1 MADVKWIKISTYMF
15 DNRKIKHLRRLPD
28 GDNIVLIW
36 VMLLTIAG
44 RCNANGRVFLTEDIP
59 YTSKML
65 AEELNFEE
73 GTIQLALS
81 SMEELGM
88 IVNDND
94 FLYITGWEEHQN
106 VEGMDKIREQ
116 NRLRKQRQR
125 EREKELNCDGNV
137 MSRDSHAIEE
147 DKNKIENKNIDTIEY
162 NKIMQLYNTL
172 CPSLPSVRSLSE
184 SRKKAIRARMHTYT
198 VDDFKKLFEKA
209 EASDFLKGANDRNW
223 SATFDWLIKDAN
235 IAKVLD
241 GNYNKKK
248 KNGFDNY
255 TGRNYDMANLEKR
268 LVEGGINHE

>member
-1 MADVKWIKISTYMF
+1 MPVNSKQKGARFERYLASIFRDFGYNKARRTAQYCGNTGDASDVVGLPYIHVEA
-15 DNRKIKHLRRLPD
+15 KHQ
-28 GDNIVLIW
+28 
-36 VMLLTIAG
+36 
-44 RCNANGRVFLTEDIP
+44 E
-59 YTSKML
+59 
-65 AEELNFEE
+65 
-73 GTIQLALS
+73 Q
-81 SMEELGM
+81 
-88 IVNDND
+88 
-94 FLYITGWEEHQN
+94 
-106 VEGMDKIREQ
+106 MDKIREQ

-137 MSRDSHAIEE
+137 TSRDSHAIEE
-147 DKNKIENKNIDTIEY
+147 DKNKNKIKNIDTIEY

-198 VDDFKKLFEKA
+198 VDDFKELFEKA

-235 IAKVLD
+235 MAKVLD